1 MPCSL
6 EITISLIIRYV
17 QNWGSH
23 LSIHHVTHVVLTGT
37 WQAAVPMCCDQCC
50 TDRYL
55 RDCSTYV
62 LWATLSWQMSGR
74 LQYFS
79 RAVSH
84 VQLENVWQVIVPH
97 ALWAMLI
104 WQTCHRSP
112 YLMCCEPCWADKCQT
127 DYSTSCVVSH
137 VDLSLTNMRQITVPH
152 VLWAM
157 LIWVWQTCDR
167 LQYYM
172 CCEPCY
178 DVPKVL
184 RDMSSW
190 QMSDRLQYLMCCEP
204 CWADKHLTDYST

>member
-1 MPCSL
+1 MSRTEVVIFPHIMWPMLCWQIPDRMQYLCVVSHTELTDVWQITVLLKSCKPCSA
-6 EITISLIIRYV
+6 
-17 QNWGSH
+17 GKC
-23 LSIHHVTHVVLTGT
+23 LTG
-37 WQAAVPMCCDQCC
+37 
-50 TDRYL
+50 Y
-55 RDCSTYV
+55 ST
-62 LWATLSWQMSGR
+62 SCI
-74 LQYFS
+74 
-79 RAVSH
+79 VSH
-84 VQLENVWQVIVPH
+84 VDL
-97 ALWAMLI
+97 
-104 WQTCHRSP
+104 THRSP
-112 YLMCCEPCWADKCQT
+112 YLMCCEPCWADKYQT

-137 VDLSLTNMRQITVPH
+137 VELTNMRQITVPH